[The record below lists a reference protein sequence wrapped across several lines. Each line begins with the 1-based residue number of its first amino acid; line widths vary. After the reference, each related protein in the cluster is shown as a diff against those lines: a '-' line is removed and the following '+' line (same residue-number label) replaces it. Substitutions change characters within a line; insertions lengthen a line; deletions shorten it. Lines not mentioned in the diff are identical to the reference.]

1 MNTRYGQL
9 TVELACVVTSQFH
22 MAPSVSQVFSDY
34 NSGLDNLNQVALN
47 WGFDM
52 LSKGRRSPRDAHLSP
67 PDVAFVSL
75 RPPAFL
81 LIRSPASWRKPDRK
95 LSKGFMRVT
104 TASQSLLTWRHY
116 NPEAA
121 QPSCKR

>member
-1 MNTRYGQL
+1 MNARYGQL

-22 MAPSVSQVFSDY
+22 MAPSGSQVFSDY

-67 PDVAFVSL
+67 PGCCVRVSQTAGLPFDTLASVVAQ
-75 RPPAFL
+75 A
-81 LIRSPASWRKPDRK
+81 
-95 LSKGFMRVT
+95 
-104 TASQSLLTWRHY
+104 
-116 NPEAA
+116 
-121 QPSCKR
+121 